1 MRSRPLLLSS
11 FGLFLLFLSFWPRRL
26 VCLRVVISFISS
38 IWIFL
43 LKSPIGSD
51 QSLARSRRKSFFCV
65 EAQMSRTSGAKKEAE
80 IRKKHIMSKDLRALL
95 EDFFRIKP
103 PIFSI
108 KRQYYCI
115 SVEKKGKSKN
125 IKKTS
130 NRIHHRVI

>member
-1 MRSRPLLLSS
+1 
-11 FGLFLLFLSFWPRRL
+11 
-26 VCLRVVISFISS
+26 
-38 IWIFL
+38 
-43 LKSPIGSD
+43 
-51 QSLARSRRKSFFCV
+51 RRKSFFCV

-115 SVEKKGKSKN
+115 SVEKKGKSRN